1 MTENQVQWNA
11 NTVIYNYND
20 EADFAYLLIEGEV
33 LVKSK
38 NGKKVG
44 FINKNE
50 IFGEQSILLGTN
62 RTVSAIALKNSTAI
76 QIPKDKL
83 IKEFKDTSIL
93 IKAVLRSTYL
103 RLTNLDS
110 TIKNDL
116 DSLENFDK

>member
-1 MTENQVQWNA
+1 MSENHVQWSA
-11 NTVIYNYND
+11 GAVIYNYD
-20 EADFAYLLIEGEV
+20 DKADFAYLLIEGEV

-38 NGKKVG
+38 NGKQVG

-62 RTVSAIALKNSTAI
+62 RTVTAIASKNSSAV

-93 IKAVLRSTYL
+93 IKAILRSTYL

-116 DSLENFDK
+116 DSLENFEE

>member
-1 MTENQVQWNA
+1 MSENQVQWNA

-33 LVKSK
+33 LIKSK

-76 QIPKDKL
+76 QIPKEKL
-83 IKEFKDTSIL
+83 IKEFQDTSIL
-93 IKAVLRSTYL
+93 IKAILRSTYL

>member
-1 MTENQVQWNA
+1 MSENQVQWNA

-33 LVKSK
+33 LIKSK

-76 QIPKDKL
+76 QIPKEKL
-83 IKEFKDTSIL
+83 IKEFQDTSIL

>member
-1 MTENQVQWNA
+1 MS
-11 NTVIYNYND
+11 Y
-20 EADFAYLLIEGEV
+20 
-33 LVKSK
+33 
-38 NGKKVG
+38 KKVL
-44 FINKNE
+44 IIVE
-50 IFGEQSILLGTN
+50 GTN
-62 RTVSAIALKNSTAI
+62 RTVTAIASKNSSAV